1 MRFLSVTEVSSAR
14 GKTSAGTRRGGI
26 KSNSNYGTLG
36 NEVASQSVLEV
47 TVIPVRVTAGH
58 KMKIGHKDTRDWWG
72 EEGGG
77 ALLHTA
83 AVCDGGACFN
93 HCLGVT
99 AIYIPLRMCFHSLCS
114 LRCVI

>member
-1 MRFLSVTEVSSAR
+1 MHFLSVTEVSSAR
-14 GKTSAGTRRGGI
+14 EKTSPGTRWRGI

-47 TVIPVRVTAGH
+47 TVIPVCVTAGH
-58 KMKIGHKDTRDWWG
+58 KMKIGHKDTRDWRG

-83 AVCDGGACFN
+83 AVCDRKGGMF
-93 HCLGVT
+93 
-99 AIYIPLRMCFHSLCS
+99 
-114 LRCVI
+114 